1 MNVTPI
7 LQQFLLD
14 VTPSMHSVRRQAV
27 QACVSSL
34 LQGSAATVT
43 AIGRGIDS
51 NAKENHTIKRAD
63 RLCSNIALQQ
73 EKGDV
78 TQTKGSASLIFK
90 DS

>member
-1 MNVTPI
+1 MLRPYCNNFFSMSRLQCI
-7 LQQFLLD
+7 LLEDKPCRPVFQVYYKEVLPPLPQ
-14 VTPSMHSVRRQAV
+14 
-27 QACVSSL
+27 
-34 LQGSAATVT
+34 
-43 AIGRGIDS
+43 GRGIDS
-51 NAKENHTIKRAD
+51 NAKEKHTIKRAD